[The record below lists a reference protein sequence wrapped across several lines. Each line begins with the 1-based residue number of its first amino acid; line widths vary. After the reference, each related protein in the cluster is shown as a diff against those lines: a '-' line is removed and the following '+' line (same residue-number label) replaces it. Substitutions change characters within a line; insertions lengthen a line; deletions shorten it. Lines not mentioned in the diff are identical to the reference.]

1 MNINAKEESN
11 PLSVWNLSHAG
22 NENNT
27 IETQYEEIESEKS
40 ESTKESVS
48 LLYANVPGGNVVIK
62 DSFGVDVRN
71 RRGKISHP
79 NIFITSEEESP
90 MTSDEEVFHDLNNNM
105 EEVEPLS
112 ENEWSEDETNPLS
125 LEENHPNVKFPKIIK
140 SKINKLLNKGQ
151 EKHLSFLL
159 SNEFRRISSDT
170 DSVISK
176 FSKENEEHS
185 LNKRVKSIIGEKYF
199 HKSKENLD
207 VNRSSSPS
215 RRGTLGRK
223 WFGEERSGSMPEV
236 KIKQ

>member
-1 MNINAKEESN
+1 MNINTEEKSN
-11 PLSVWNLSHAG
+11 PLSVWNLSHVG

-27 IETQYEEIESEKS
+27 IETQYEETESEKS
-40 ESTKESVS
+40 GSPEESVS
-48 LLYANVPGGNVVIK
+48 LLYANVPGGNVVIN
-62 DSFGVDVRN
+62 DSFGVGVKN

-79 NIFITSEEESP
+79 NIFVIDEGESS
-90 MTSDEEVFHDLNNNM
+90 MTSAEEVFYDLNNNM
-105 EEVEPLS
+105 EEVQPLS
-112 ENEWSEDETNPLS
+112 ENECSEDETDLLS
-125 LEENHPNVKFPKIIK
+125 SEENHPNVKFPKMIK

-170 DSVISK
+170 DSIISK

-199 HKSKENLD
+199 YKSKENLE
-207 VNRSSSPS
+207 VNRSSSPT
-215 RRGTLGRK
+215 RRGTQGGK

-236 KIKQ
+236 KI